1 MLPCSSGASPSPLLS
16 AWGCD
21 GGSRSRSSPD
31 TLGHTFPAVSGPLSL
46 PSVHRS
52 TSHTCPKAI
61 KQINPPT
68 EAERARLAGEG
79 RRRQLQVDGC
89 SCSSQVL
96 RAGRRAGIVLTP
108 HQGEADTKHTHAPLR
123 QRQEKMLVNI
133 TMTSQGPFHPSL

>member
-1 MLPCSSGASPSPLLS
+1 M
-16 AWGCD
+16 
-21 GGSRSRSSPD
+21 
-31 TLGHTFPAVSGPLSL
+31 SGPLPL

-52 TSHTCPKAI
+52 TSPTCPKAI

-68 EAERARLAGEG
+68 EAERVRLAGEG

-96 RAGRRAGIVLTP
+96 RASRRAGIVPTP
-108 HQGEADTKHTHAPLR
+108 HQGEADTKHTHAPLW

-133 TMTSQGPFHPSL
+133 SMTSPGPSTLPCKKSAWERFYAARQLPEMAKLLIIRLQSGGIKSCESEE